1 VKELWSERDERA
13 VADFVAS
20 VDAEDLLAAFHAI
33 EGTSPAD
40 RASDEA
46 VLDQWAARVTER
58 VKESSSA
65 FMQARAL
72 AEVLGTEEGFTGD
85 EDDYYHPDNCLLHA
99 VLTRRRGMPIL
110 LCAVWMEVGRRAG
123 LSVEGIGMPGH
134 FIVRVGSSPG
144 VLANPFAGG
153 ARITVDECRRKLEGM
168 SGGKLPWRPDFLR
181 GIGVAAMT
189 ERVLHNL
196 AGAYGRQNDEA
207 GRFRVLTFLSA
218 LRPDEPDNLFQ
229 RAEIAE
235 TLGVRDLAERVYAEI
250 VERFPDTQQAQAAWE
265 KLEGGGGDSPLVN

>member
-1 VKELWSERDERA
+1 VRELWSDRDERA
-13 VADFVAS
+13 LADFVAA
-20 VDAEDLLAAFHAI
+20 VDADDLLAALYAI
-33 EGTSPAD
+33 EGTPAAD
-40 RASDEA
+40 RAADETD
-46 VLDQWAARVTER
+46 LDRWAARVAER

-72 AEVLGTEEGFTGD
+72 AEVLGGDEGFAGD
-85 EDDYYHPDNCLLHA
+85 EDDYYHPDNGLFHA
-99 VLTRRRGMPIL
+99 VLARRRGMPIL
-110 LCAVWMEVGRRAG
+110 LSAVWMEVGRRAG
-123 LSVEGIGMPGH
+123 LSVDGVGMPGH
-134 FIVRVGSSPG
+134 FIVRIGSSPG
-144 VLANPFAGG
+144 ILADPFAGG

-181 GIGVAAMT
+181 GIGVSAIL

-196 AGAYGRQNDEA
+196 AGAYGRQHDEG
-207 GRFRVLTFLSA
+207 GRYHALTFLAA

-235 TLGVRDLAERVYAEI
+235 MLGVRDLAEKVWTEI

-265 KLEGGGGDSPLVN
+265 KLEGGSASPVVN

>member
-1 VKELWSERDERA
+1 VKELWSARDEKALGEFVAA
-13 VADFVAS
+13 VA
-20 VDAEDLLAAFHAI
+20 AEDLLGALYAV
-33 EGTSPAD
+33 EGTSAAEREAD
-40 RASDEA
+40 DAR
-46 VLDQWAARVTER
+46 LDGWAAAVAER

-72 AEVLGTEEGFTGD
+72 AEVLGGDEGFAGD
-85 EDDYYHPDNCLLHA
+85 EDDYYNPDNGLFHA
-99 VLTRRRGMPIL
+99 VLERRRGMPIL
-110 LCAVWMEVGRRAG
+110 LSAVWMEVGRRAG
-123 LSVEGIGMPGH
+123 LAVEGVGMPGH

-144 VLANPFAGG
+144 VLVDPFAGG
-153 ARITVDECRRKLEGM
+153 TRITVDECRRKLDSM

-181 GIGVAAMT
+181 GIGVSTIA

-196 AGAYGRQNDEA
+196 AGAYGRQHDEG
-207 GRFRVLTFLSA
+207 GRFRALTFLSA

-235 TLGVRDLAERVYAEI
+235 TLGIRDLAEKVWTEI

-265 KLEGGGGDSPLVN
+265 KLEGGAASPVVN